1 MAGMPRTVREPDR
14 FLTLDEN
21 LRVVAAPPR
30 RNQSKRTRR
39 RLDETRPF
47 MKRSSGEPCL
57 PLPSLLRHRTLL
69 MAALRVWELRN
80 GIHESW

>member
-1 MAGMPRTVREPDR
+1 MTGMPRTVRESDR

-21 LRVVAAPPR
+21 LRVVAAPPS
-30 RNQSKRTRR
+30 RNQAKPVRR
-39 RLDETRPF
+39 RLNEPRPF
-47 MKRSSGEPCL
+47 VKRTGEEPC
-57 PLPSLLRHRTLL
+57 PALPSLLRHRTLL

>member
-1 MAGMPRTVREPDR
+1 MVVMPRTVRESDR
-14 FLTLDEN
+14 FLTLDDN
-21 LRVVAAPPR
+21 LRVVVAPPR
-30 RNQSKRTRR
+30 RNQAKRIRR
-39 RLDETRPF
+39 RLNEPRPF
-47 MKRSSGEPCL
+47 VKRAGEEPCL

>member
-21 LRVVAAPPR
+21 LR